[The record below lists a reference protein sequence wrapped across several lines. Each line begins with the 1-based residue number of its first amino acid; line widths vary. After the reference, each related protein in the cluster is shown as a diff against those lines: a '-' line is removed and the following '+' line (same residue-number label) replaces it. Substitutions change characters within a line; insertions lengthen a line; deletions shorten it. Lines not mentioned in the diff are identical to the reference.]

1 MKITF
6 ECSDEETKAYLE
18 AEVSMSHEG
27 TEALKFVTD
36 KLATAAQAFVV
47 AAATRPRTE
56 VVRETIERPAPKKA
70 PSSAS

>member
-18 AEVSMSHEG
+18 AQVSMSHEG

-36 KLATAAQAFVV
+36 KLAMAAQACVV

-56 VVRETIERPAPKKA
+56 VVRETVERTVPKKA